1 MKRVFVAFAG
11 LVFVGMAAV
20 HPAAAQ
26 APSGATLFAQH
37 CAQCHEPAIDRAPN
51 RADLASRQPAE
62 IVAALTNGLMQPM
75 ADGLSP
81 ADKQAI
87 ASFLTA
93 AAANGPRARP
103 AAPETADV
111 MCAGPNPAIKTTSS
125 DWTSWGNDNENTHYQ
140 PHPGLT
146 AAQVPT
152 LKVKWAFS
160 VRGGSYGQPTVV
172 GDWLWLATRSGGLY
186 ALDANIGCVRWKAE
200 DAQSRNTPMVVK
212 SSIAPSGWATYIG
225 VANRVIRAYDAQTGK
240 VLWNS
245 PSLESHRSSNTTG
258 SPIVYGDQIFVP
270 IASGEE
276 ASTGQPGYSCCTFRG
291 SLAALDAR
299 TGQVQWH
306 TSMVSEP
313 LHPTRKNKEGVMMQ
327 GPAGAAI
334 WSAPTVDAKRGLVY
348 VATGDSYTELDA
360 PRADS
365 IVAVDMKTGAIKWS
379 TQVTKGDNYLTSCNW
394 VKPRTAS
401 CPDPNGPDYDFGA
414 SPILHTLPNG
424 KQVILSGQKSGIA
437 YGMDADTGKV
447 IWQTRVGTG
456 SNLGGVEWGIAA
468 DKDRVYVPN
477 SDIIILMD
485 EYQRPL
491 GQNQLLNKPEPSRS
505 GLTALDPATGKT
517 IWHVDAPKAPC
528 HYAGDRSRDRVPGG
542 PGGVCMRAQSQAAS
556 VMPGVVFSGTMDGW
570 ERAYDAATGKI
581 IWQFS
586 TTAQTYQT
594 TNGVKDQP
602 GGSIDGPAGAAIAG
616 GRVYLL
622 SGFGGSANTGGNPL
636 NVLLAFSP
644 NGK

>member
-1 MKRVFVAFAG
+1 MKLRLTFAALAGAFLATAG
-11 LVFVGMAAV
+11 

-26 APSGATLFAQH
+26 APNGQALFAQR
-37 CAQCHEPAIDRAPN
+37 CAGCHDPAIDRAPN
-51 RADLASRQPAE
+51 RADLGSRAPGD
-62 IVAALTNGLMQPM
+62 IVTALTTGLMVPM
-75 ADGLSP
+75 ADGLTP
-81 ADKQAI
+81 TDKQAI
-87 ASFLTA
+87 AAFLTA
-93 AAANGPRARP
+93 AQTARGRP
-103 AAPETADV
+103 AAPATQDV
-111 MCAGPNPAIKTTSS
+111 MCAGANPPIQPTAT
-125 DWTSWGNDNENTHYQ
+125 DWTSWGIDAANTRYQ
-140 PHPGLT
+140 PSPGLT
-146 AAQVPT
+146 ANDVPK

-160 VRGGSYGQPTVV
+160 VRGGSYGQPTVI
-172 GDWLWLATRSGGLY
+172 GDWLFFTTRNGGLY
-186 ALDANIGCVRWKAE
+186 ALDANLGCVRWKVE
-200 DAQSRNTPMVVK
+200 DAASRNTPMVVK
-212 SSIAPSGWATYIG
+212 SSISPSGWATYISVG
-225 VANRVIRAYDAQTGK
+225 NRVIRAFDAQTGK
-240 VLWNS
+240 VLWDS
-245 PSLESHRSSNTTG
+245 PSLESHRSSNNTG
-258 SPIVYGDQIFVP
+258 TPVAYGDQIFVP

-276 ASTGQPGYSCCTFRG
+276 AATGQPGYSCCTFRG

-306 TSMVSEP
+306 TSMITDP
-313 LHPTRKNKEGVMMQ
+313 LRPTHKNKDGVMMQ

-360 PRADS
+360 PTADA
-365 IVAVDMKTGAIKWS
+365 IVALDMKTGKIRWVS
-379 TQVTKGDNYLTSCNW
+379 QVTKGDNYLTSCNW
-394 VKPRTAS
+394 VTPRTPN

-447 IWQTRVGTG
+447 IWQTKVGTG
-456 SNLGGVEWGIAA
+456 SNLGGIEWGIAA

-491 GQNQLLNKPEPSRS
+491 GQNQLLKKPEPSRS
-505 GLTALDPATGKT
+505 GLTALDPATGKV

-542 PGGVCMRAQSQAAS
+542 PGGVCMRAQSAADS

-570 ERAYDAATGKI
+570 MRGYDAKTGKI
-581 IWQFS
+581 VWAFS

-602 GGSIDGPAGAAIAG
+602 GGSIDGAAGPTIAG
-616 GRVYLL
+616 GKLFVV
-622 SGFGGSANTGGNPL
+622 SGYGGSANTGGNPL

-644 NGK
+644 DGK